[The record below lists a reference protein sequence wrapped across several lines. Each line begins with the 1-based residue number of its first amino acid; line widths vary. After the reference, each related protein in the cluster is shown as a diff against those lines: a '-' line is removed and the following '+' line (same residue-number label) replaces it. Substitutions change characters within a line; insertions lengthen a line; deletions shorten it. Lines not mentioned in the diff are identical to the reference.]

1 MDPKA
6 KARLD
11 AARKMSLPVI
21 VQQVLADYAAL
32 AAQPDVTAQLR
43 AALAQSEAEVA
54 TLSRRLSERPTVVK
68 TVPVKPSQTVREL
81 RHRVEALEARLR
93 LASRPCLVEGCGG
106 ILHARGLCS
115 AHYSARRRAAKPT
128 LCQVCGAER
137 HRQTPGL
144 CRACWRAKVAG
155 VCDMFGNVR
164 SLVAKWPASEHGED
178 CYTQW
183 PGDDKPHGGAC
194 NCGSEQNNTDRLFA
208 RRVVGLEG

>member
-6 KARLD
+6 AARLS
-11 AARKMSLPVI
+11 AARRMPLPAI

-43 AALAQSEAEVA
+43 SDLARAEAEVA
-54 TLSRRLSERPTVVK
+54 ALSKRLSERPTVVR
-68 TVPVKPSQTVREL
+68 TVAAKPSQTVREL

-93 LASRPCLVEGCGG
+93 LASRPCQVEGCGG

-115 AHYSARRRAAKPT
+115 AHYSARRRAAQPT

-144 CRACWRAKVAG
+144 CRACWRAKVA
-155 VCDMFGNVR
+155 
-164 SLVAKWPASEHGED
+164 K
-178 CYTQW
+178 
-183 PGDDKPHGGAC
+183 
-194 NCGSEQNNTDRLFA
+194 
-208 RRVVGLEG
+208 